1 MVRAPATV
9 VIPVWNAWDLTRA
22 CLDSLVAT
30 LRPRDQVVVVDN
42 GSRDGTAAGL
52 RRYPWIE
59 VITNAENRG
68 FAPACNQGAAAA
80 RHDVVVFL
88 NNDTVVPPRWLDGL
102 VAPLGQA
109 GVVASGPRSNFVSG
123 PQVLAVPYPHD
134 SMSAMRRFARAWC
147 DEHRDQTTE
156 VDRLVGFC
164 LAVRTCSFREIGG
177 FDEGFQVGGYEDDDL
192 CRRLRSAGGRLVISH
207 GSFVHHHGH
216 ATFDANGISWQDHE
230 LANRDRFLAKLAA
243 TPAPD
248 TPDDRVLVS
257 ACLIV
262 KDEEES
268 LPACLASLVALVD
281 EVVVYDTGSTDSTRD
296 LARDAGAVVVE
307 GYWDDDFG
315 RARNAALD
323 HCTGRWILWIDADEV
338 VEGDVA
344 ALRRRLAA
352 ATQPEG
358 YVVLIENE
366 MGTGWNSRSV
376 HPACRLFRRDVG
388 HWTGHLH
395 EQVCGPDGRPLV
407 LEPQEDVRILHHGYT
422 DAMMS
427 RRHKADRNLALARAG
442 VDRLT
447 GGGEPAG
454 PAGGEALAVALANL
468 GRTLFVAGVYS
479 ADPTAYY
486 EESVEHCARAARLA
500 TNPTTQR
507 LALRMG
513 VEDLLTLARLDEA
526 RHWADLLRLASRK
539 PVLADI
545 LDARILLAEGDH
557 AAALSALDRVG
568 PRERDDDGF
577 EYRTELIAPLRAQ
590 ALSALGRHGAAADV
604 LLQAL
609 STGACDVHV
618 GTILDLLARAG
629 RSPDDLVAAVTPAV
643 ARPVLAQV
651 LQLAPEPAD
660 AVLEAWWQRDQADL
674 APLAAAVRVAARLP
688 LVRTLEWSARVRQKG
703 LVGACP
709 LLVVAADTARPPA
722 ERVRAAAV
730 ALGTFRDP
738 GARTA
743 LVQALADV
751 PAADRAAVRAEVAL
765 LCPFLADD
773 ELLCA

>member
-9 VIPVWNAWDLTRA
+9 VIPVWNAWELTRA
-22 CLDSLVAT
+22 CLDSLGPT
-30 LRPRDQVVVVDN
+30 LRPRDQVVVIDN
-42 GSRDGTAAGL
+42 GSGDGTAAGL

-88 NNDTVVPPRWLDGL
+88 NNDTVVPARWLDGL
-102 VAPLGQA
+102 VAPLEQA

-123 PQVLAVPYPHD
+123 PQLLAVQYPPD

-147 DEHRDQTTE
+147 DDHRDQTTE

-164 LAVRTCSFREIGG
+164 LAVRTGAFREVGG
-177 FDEGFQVGGYEDDDL
+177 FDEGYRVGGYEDDDL
-192 CRRLRSAGGRLVISH
+192 CMRLRTAGGRLVIAH

-216 ATFDANGISWQDHE
+216 ATFDANGISWQDQE
-230 LANRDRFLAKLAA
+230 LANRERFLSKRIATAA
-243 TPAPD
+243 PRGAD
-248 TPDDRVLVS
+248 GGILVS

-268 LPACLASLVALVD
+268 LPACLASLVGLAD
-281 EVVVYDTGSTDSTRD
+281 EVVVYDTGSTDSTPA

-315 RARNAALD
+315 RARNAALER
-323 HCTGRWILWIDADEV
+323 CTGLWILWIDADEV
-338 VEGDVA
+338 VEGDAA
-344 ALRRRLAA
+344 ALRRRLGAA
-352 ATQPEG
+352 APPEG

-388 HWTGHLH
+388 SWTGHLH

-407 LEPQEDVRILHHGYT
+407 LESQEDVRILHHGYT
-422 DAMMS
+422 DAAMS
-427 RRHKADRNLALARAG
+427 SRHKADRNLALARAG
-442 VDRLT
+442 VERLAA
-447 GGGEPAG
+447 GGEPAD
-454 PAGGEALAVALANL
+454 PAGCEALAVALANL

-479 ADPTAYY
+479 GDPATHY
-486 EESVEHCARAARLA
+486 EESLAACARAGRLA

-513 VEDLLTLARLDEA
+513 VEDLLALGRLDEA
-526 RHWADLLRLASRK
+526 REWANLLRLASHN

-545 LDARILLAEGDH
+545 LISRILLMEGDH
-557 AAALSALDRVG
+557 AGALSALDRVG
-568 PRERDDDGF
+568 PREKDDDGF
-577 EYRTELIAPLRAQ
+577 EYRAELVAPLRAQ
-590 ALSALGRHGAAADV
+590 ALTALGRYDAAADV
-604 LLQAL
+604 LLRAL
-609 STGACDVHV
+609 GTGACDVHV
-618 GTILDLLARAG
+618 GTILDLLDKAG
-629 RSPDDLVAAVTPAV
+629 RTPADLVAVVTPGV
-643 ARPVLAQV
+643 ARPVLAQI

-660 AVLEAWWQRDQADL
+660 AVLEAWWRRDASDL
-674 APLAAAVRVAARLP
+674 APLAAAARVALRLP

-703 LVGACP
+703 LPAACP
-709 LLVVAADTARPPA
+709 LLVVAGDAARPPA

-738 GARTA
+738 RARTA
-743 LVQALADV
+743 LAEALVLV
-751 PAADRAAVRAEVAL
+751 PAADRGAVRAEVAL
-765 LCPFLADD
+765 LCPFLTDD